1 MASNPRP
8 HPPIPSLWTATLRV
22 FDLSLGEMLW
32 SRRTVFLA
40 LIVGGPV
47 AIALILRIVEMLNV
61 PAMRVNG
68 VRLDGA
74 SIFGLMIWF
83 LFLRFIV
90 PILGVFYGT
99 SLIADEVEDKTI
111 TYLFTRPIPRSAVL
125 LGKYLAYLA
134 STALIVLPSVMLVYF
149 LVVPIGSG
157 SIAAT
162 FPTLVRDLA
171 LLALG
176 LATYGALFAAVGAWL
191 RRPVLIG
198 LFFAF
203 GWENFAMAMPGYLKR
218 FTIAFYTQ
226 ALVPHAMPQDNLLTV
241 LQSVFRDTVS
251 APVSLLTLAVL
262 LGGTLTLAARAVERR
277 EYVLEQ

>member
-1 MASNPRP
+1 MADRP
-8 HPPIPSLWTATLRV
+8 SPIMPSLATASLRV

-47 AIALILRIVEMLNV
+47 LIAVILRIVDALNV

-68 VRLDGA
+68 VRMGGP

-90 PILGVFYGT
+90 PVLGIFYGT
-99 SLIADEVEDKTI
+99 SLMADEVEDKTI

-125 LGKYLAYLA
+125 VGKYLAYLA
-134 STALIVLPSVMLVYF
+134 STVLIVLPSVMLVFF
-149 LVVPIGSG
+149 LVVPIGG
-157 SIAAT
+157 GGIAQA
-162 FPTLVRDLA
+162 FPTLLRDLL
-171 LLALG
+171 LLATG
-176 LATYGALFAAVGAWL
+176 LAVYGALFAAVGAWIK
-191 RRPVLIG
+191 RPVLFG

-203 GWENFAMAMPGYLKR
+203 GWENFAMALPGYMKR
-218 FTIAFYTQ
+218 FTVAFYTQ
-226 ALVPHAMPQDNLLTV
+226 SLVPHAMPSDNLMSV
-241 LQSVFRDTVS
+241 LQSVFKDSVS
-251 APVSLLTLAVL
+251 AWQSALTLAVL
-262 LGGTLTLAARAVERR
+262 LAVALALATRAVERR

>member
-1 MASNPRP
+1 MTERP
-8 HPPIPSLWTATLRV
+8 PHTMPSLATASLRI

-40 LIVGGPV
+40 LVVGGPV
-47 AIALILRIVEMLNV
+47 LIAIVLRVVDALDM

-68 VRLDGA
+68 VRLGGP
-74 SIFGLMIWF
+74 SIFGLMMWF

-90 PILGVFYGT
+90 PVLGIFYGT
-99 SLIADEVEDKTI
+99 ALMADEVEDKTV

-125 LGKYLAYLA
+125 IGKYLAYLA
-134 STALIVLPSVMLVYF
+134 STVLIVLPSVILVYF
-149 LVVPIGSG
+149 LVVPIGDG

-176 LATYGALFAAVGAWL
+176 LGVYGALFSAVGAWI
-191 RRPVLIG
+191 RRPVLFG

-203 GWENFAMAMPGYLKR
+203 GWENFAMALPGYMKR
-218 FTIAFYTQ
+218 FTVAFYTQ
-226 ALVPHAMPQDNLLTV
+226 SLVPHAMPQDNLLSV
-241 LQSVFRDTVS
+241 LQSVFRDNVS
-251 APVSLLTLAVL
+251 ALQA
-262 LGGTLTLAARAVERR
+262 TLTLLAMLVVALAVATRAVERR
-277 EYVLEQ
+277 EFVLEQ

>member
-1 MASNPRP
+1 MADAQSLPRR
-8 HPPIPSLWTATLRV
+8 PSLLTASLRV

-47 AIALILRIVEMLNV
+47 LIALIFRVVDMLNI
-61 PAMRVNG
+61 PALRVNG
-68 VRLDGA
+68 VRMAGT

-90 PILGVFYGT
+90 PVLGVFYGT

-134 STALIVLPSVMLVYF
+134 STVLIVLPSVMLVYF
-149 LVVPIGSG
+149 LVVPVGGG

-162 FPTLVRDLA
+162 FPNLVRDLA
-171 LLALG
+171 LLAIG
-176 LATYGALFAAVGAWL
+176 LAVYGALFSAVGAWIK
-191 RRPVLIG
+191 RPVLVG

-203 GWENFAMAMPGYLKR
+203 GWENFALALPGYLKR
-218 FTIAFYTQ
+218 FTVAFYTQ
-226 ALVPHAMPQDNLLTV
+226 GLVPHAMPQETVLSMLQSFFKESVSPTQAVFTLLLT
-241 LQSVFRDTVS
+241 T
-251 APVSLLTLAVL
+251 AAGLA
-262 LGGTLTLAARAVERR
+262 LATRAVERR